1 MDFNRVPQSD
11 QELHE
16 MGRALV
22 NAMVEPLKGR
32 VGNQGVILYALM
44 LMHRQVVRS
53 LPLEAQRDIGFRLAG
68 YAGDLISAP
77 YQDAT
82 PEHKPHQFPTDLPTS
97 IQ

>member
-1 MDFNRVPQSD
+1 MDFNRIPQSD

-16 MGRALV
+16 MARALV
-22 NAMVEPLKGR
+22 NEMVEPLKGR

-53 LPLEAQRDIGFRLAG
+53 RPVEAQRDIGFLLAG

-77 YQDAT
+77 SQAAV
-82 PEHKPHQFPTDLPTS
+82 PQHKPHQCPSDLPTA

>member
-16 MGRALV
+16 MARALV
-22 NAMVEPLKGR
+22 NEMVEPLKGR
-32 VGNQGVILYALM
+32 AGNQGVILYALM
-44 LMHRQVVRS
+44 LMHRQVVRT
-53 LPLEAQRDIGFRLAG
+53 LPVQAQRDVGFRLAW

-77 YQDAT
+77 FQAAA
-82 PEHKPHQFPTDLPTS
+82 PQHEAHQFPSDLPTA